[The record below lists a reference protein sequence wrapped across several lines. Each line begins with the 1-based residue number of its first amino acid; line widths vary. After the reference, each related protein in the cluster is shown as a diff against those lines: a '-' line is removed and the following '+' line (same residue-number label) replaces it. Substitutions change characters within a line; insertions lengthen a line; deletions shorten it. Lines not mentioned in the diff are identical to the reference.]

1 MTTLPRLKPEDKC
14 FPNLDGSG
22 DWGIKGYQKR
32 GGYKGLKEL
41 LKTPQ
46 MQHIEKLKAS
56 SLRGRGGAG
65 FPTGM
70 KWSFMPQPKLDEKG
84 KLIPLAKPSYLVCN
98 ADEGEP
104 GTCKDRD
111 ILRYDPHTL
120 VEGMIVG
127 CYTLNAKVGYIYV
140 RGEYY
145 DESSHLQQAINEAY
159 EAGFLGK
166 NILGTGV
173 DVDIHV
179 HLGAGAYICGE
190 ETALLESLEGKK
202 GQPRLKPPFPAGF
215 GLYGCPTT
223 INNVETIAQV
233 PPILKNPTEW
243 FTRWGRPGNSGT
255 KIFSISGS
263 VNKPGNVEAPMSI
276 PLRELIDE
284 YCGGVIGGWDN
295 LQAIIPGGSSTPML
309 NPEQAS
315 RVLMD
320 FDALKAEGTG
330 LGTAAIVVM
339 DKSVDVLRVMTRI
352 AGFYHHESCGQCTPC
367 REGVGWVHRLME
379 RLSQGDGTID
389 ELDQLF
395 ALTKKIEGR
404 TICAFADGAMWPTQG
419 TLKHFRHLFEERI
432 KAKQSAA

>member
-1 MTTLPRLKPEDKC
+1 MC
-14 FPNLDGSG
+14 FPNLDNSG
-22 DWGIKGYQKR
+22 DWGIKGYKQR
-32 GGYKGLKEL
+32 GGYQGLKEIL
-41 LKTPQ
+41 Q
-46 MQHIEKLKAS
+46 MPVAERIEKLKAS
-56 SLRGRGGAG
+56 GLRGRGGAG

-70 KWSFMPQPKLDEKG
+70 KWSFMP
-84 KLIPLAKPSYLVCN
+84 KPEVSNKPHYLVCN

-127 CYTLNAKVGYIYV
+127 CHTLGAKVGYIYV

-145 DESSHLQQAINEAY
+145 DESSRLVAAIEEARK
-159 EAGFLGK
+159 EGLLGK
-166 NILGTGV
+166 NICGLGIEV
-173 DVDIHV
+173 EVHV

-233 PPILKNPTEW
+233 PPILKNKLEW

-255 KIFSISGS
+255 KIFSVSGS
-263 VNKPGNVEAPMSI
+263 VNKPGNFEAPMSI

-284 YCGGVIGGWDN
+284 YAGGVIGGWEN
-295 LQAIIPGGSSTPML
+295 LQAVIPGGSSTPML
-309 NPEQAS
+309 NAEQAG

-330 LGTAAIVVM
+330 LGTAAVVVM
-339 DKSVDVLRVMTRI
+339 NKQVDLLRVMVRI
-352 AGFYHHESCGQCTPC
+352 AEFYKHESCGQCTPC
-367 REGVGWVHRLME
+367 REGVGWVYRLME
-379 RLSQGDGTID
+379 RLCRGEGTL
-389 ELDQLF
+389 EEVDQLY

-404 TICAFADGAMWPTQG
+404 TICAFADGAMWPVQG
-419 TLKHFRHLFEERI
+419 TLKHFRGLIEERVR
-432 KAKQSAA
+432 KNVA

>member
-1 MTTLPRLKPEDKC
+1 MALIQTDLC
-14 FPNLDGSG
+14 FPNLNGEG

-32 GGYKGLKEL
+32 GGYEGLKTL
-41 LKTPQ
+41 LTTPPAA
-46 MQHIEKLKAS
+46 HIQKLKDSA
-56 SLRGRGGAG
+56 LRGRGGAG

-70 KWSFMPQPKLDEKG
+70 KWSFMPQPTPEK
-84 KLIPLAKPSYLVCN
+84 PLSKPSYLVCN

-120 VEGMIVG
+120 VEGMVVG
-127 CYTLNAKVGYIYV
+127 CYCLNAKVGYIYV

-145 DESSHLQQAINEAY
+145 DESSRLVQAIEEARK
-159 EAGFLGK
+159 AGFVGK

-173 DVDIHV
+173 DVEIHV

-223 INNVETIAQV
+223 INNVETIAQAAV
-233 PPILKNPTEW
+233 ILKNPLEW
-243 FTRWGRPGNSGT
+243 WTRHGRPNNHGT

-263 VNKPGNVEAPMSI
+263 VNKPCNVEASMSI

-284 YCGGVIGGWDN
+284 YCGGVIGGWEN

-309 NPEQAS
+309 NPEQS
-315 RVLMD
+315 GRVLMD

-330 LGTAAIVVM
+330 LGTAAVVVM
-339 DKSVDVLRVMTRI
+339 NKQVDLLRVMTRI
-352 AGFYHHESCGQCTPC
+352 SAFYKHESCGQCTPC
-367 REGVGWVHRLME
+367 REGVGWVYRLMD
-379 RLSQGDGTID
+379 RLSHGEGTTE
-389 ELDQLF
+389 ELDQLY

-404 TICAFADGAMWPTQG
+404 TICAFADGAMWPVQG
-419 TLKHFRHLFEERI
+419 TLKHFRGLFEERI
-432 KAKQSAA
+432 KRSAA

>member
-1 MTTLPRLKPEDKC
+1 MPLPRLKPEDKC

-22 DWGIKGYQKR
+22 DWSIKGYQQR
-32 GGYKGLKEL
+32 GGYVGLKEIL
-41 LKTPQ
+41 QTP
-46 MQHIEKLKAS
+46 HAEIIDKIKAS
-56 SLRGRGGAG
+56 GLRGRGGAG

-70 KWSFMPQPKLDEKG
+70 KWSFMPQPKADESG
-84 KLIPLAKPSYLVCN
+84 KIVPLTKPSYLVCN

-111 ILRYDPHTL
+111 ILRFDPHTL

-127 CYTLNAKVGYIYV
+127 CATLNAKVGYIYV

-145 DESSHLQQAINEAY
+145 DESSRLQQAIAEAY
-159 EAGFLGK
+159 AAGFLGK
-166 NILGTGV
+166 NILKTGV
-173 DVDIHV
+173 DVDLYV

-215 GLYGCPTT
+215 GLFGCPTT

-233 PPILKNPTEW
+233 PPILKHPLEW

-255 KIFSISGS
+255 KIYSISGS
-263 VNKPGNVEAPMSI
+263 VNKPCNVEAPMSI

-284 YCGGVIGGWDN
+284 YADGVIGGWDN

-309 NPEQAS
+309 NAETSS

-339 DKSVDVLRVMTRI
+339 NQQVDLLRVMTRI

-379 RLSQGDGTID
+379 RLAHGEGSIA
-389 ELDQLF
+389 ELDQLY

-404 TICAFADGAMWPTQG
+404 TICAFADGAMWPVQG
-419 TLKHFRHLFEERI
+419 TLKHFRHLFEAKI
-432 KAKQSAA
+432 KANAA

>member
-1 MTTLPRLKPEDKC
+1 MSKLPKLKQQDKC
-14 FPNLDGSG
+14 FQNLDGSG
-22 DWGIKGYQKR
+22 DWSIKGYQAR

-41 LKTPQ
+41 LQTPAAA
-46 MQHIEKLKAS
+46 HIDKLKAS
-56 SLRGRGGAG
+56 ALRGRGGAG
-65 FPTGM
+65 FATGM
-70 KWSFMPQPKLDEKG
+70 KWSFMP
-84 KLIPLAKPSYLVCN
+84 KPEVSNKPHYLVCN

-111 ILRYDPHTL
+111 ILRFDPHTL

-127 CYTLNAKVGYIYV
+127 CHSIGAKTGYIYV

-145 DESSHLQQAINEAY
+145 DESSRLNQAIAEAY
-159 EAGFLGK
+159 KAGFLGK
-166 NILGTGV
+166 NILKTGV

-233 PPILKNPTEW
+233 PPILKNPLEW
-243 FTRWGRPGNSGT
+243 WTRWGRTNNHGT

-263 VNKPGNVEAPMSI
+263 VNNPCNVEAPMSI

-284 YCGGVIGGWDN
+284 YAGGVIGGWDN
-295 LQAIIPGGSSTPML
+295 LQAIIPGGSSTPIL
-309 NPEQAS
+309 TKELAEQAI
-315 RVLMD
+315 MD
-320 FDALKAEGTG
+320 FDGLKPLGSS
-330 LGTAAIVVM
+330 LGTAAVVVM
-339 DKSVDVLRVMTRI
+339 NKQVDVLRVMTRI
-352 AGFYHHESCGQCTPC
+352 SEFYKHESCGQCTPC
-367 REGVGWVHRLME
+367 REGVGWVYRLMHRLAE
-379 RLSQGDGTID
+379 GHGTVQ
-389 ELDQLF
+389 ELDQLQ

-404 TICAFADGAMWPTQG
+404 TICAFADGAMWPVQG
-419 TLKHFRHLFEERI
+419 TLKHFKHLFEAKI
-432 KAKQSAA
+432 KANVA

>member
-1 MTTLPRLKPEDKC
+1 MPRLTPEDLC
-14 FPNLDGSG
+14 FPNLSGEG

-32 GGYKGLKEL
+32 GGYAGLKEL
-41 LKTPQ
+41 LQTPQ
-46 MQHIEKLKAS
+46 TQHIQKLKDSA
-56 SLRGRGGAG
+56 LRGRGGAG

-70 KWSFMPQPKLDEKG
+70 KWSFMPQPSAEK
-84 KLIPLAKPSYLVCN
+84 PLTKPSYLVCN

-111 ILRYDPHTL
+111 ILRFDPHTL

-145 DESSHLQQAINEAY
+145 DESSRLQQAINEAY
-159 EAGFLGK
+159 KAGFLGK
-166 NILGTGV
+166 NILKTGI
-173 DVDIHV
+173 DVDLYV

-233 PPILKNPTEW
+233 PPILKHPLEW
-243 FTRWGRPGNSGT
+243 WTRHGRANNSGT

-263 VNKPGNVEAPMSI
+263 VNKPCNVEAPMSI
-276 PLRELIDE
+276 TLRELIDD
-284 YCGGVIGGWDN
+284 YCGGVIGGWEN
-295 LQAIIPGGSSTPML
+295 LQAVIPGGSSTPML
-309 NPEQAS
+309 NAAQCNEAI
-315 RVLMD
+315 MD
-320 FDALKAEGTG
+320 FDGLKALGTG
-330 LGTAAIVVM
+330 LGTAAVVVM
-339 DKSVDVLRVMTRI
+339 NKQVDLLRVMTRI
-352 AGFYHHESCGQCTPC
+352 SAFYKHESCGQCTPC
-367 REGVGWVHRLME
+367 REGVGWVYRLME
-379 RLSQGDGTID
+379 RLSHGEGTLA
-389 ELDQLF
+389 ELDQLY

-404 TICAFADGAMWPTQG
+404 TICAFADGAMWPVQG
-419 TLKHFRHLFEERI
+419 TLKHFRNLFEEKI
-432 KAKQSAA
+432 KNHAH

>member
-1 MTTLPRLKPEDKC
+1 MPKLTAQDLC
-14 FPNLDGSG
+14 FPNLHGQG
-22 DWGIKGYQKR
+22 DWGIKGYRAR
-32 GGYKGLKEL
+32 GGYEGLKEL
-41 LKTPQ
+41 LTTPPAA
-46 MQHIEKLKAS
+46 HIQKLKDSA
-56 SLRGRGGAG
+56 LRGRGGAG

-70 KWSFMPQPKLDEKG
+70 KWSFMPQPTPEK
-84 KLIPLAKPSYLVCN
+84 PLSKPSYLVCN

-120 VEGMIVG
+120 VEGMVVG
-127 CYTLNAKVGYIYV
+127 CYVLNAKVGYIYV

-145 DESSHLQQAINEAY
+145 DESSRLVQAIEEARK
-159 EAGFLGK
+159 AGFVGK

-173 DVDIHV
+173 DVELHV

-223 INNVETIAQV
+223 INNVETIAQAAV
-233 PPILKNPTEW
+233 ILKKPLEW
-243 FTRWGRPGNSGT
+243 WTRHGRPNNHGT

-276 PLRELIDE
+276 PLRELIDD

-330 LGTAAIVVM
+330 LGTAAVVVM
-339 DKSVDVLRVMTRI
+339 NKDVDLLRVMTRI
-352 AGFYHHESCGQCTPC
+352 AAFYKHESCGQCTPC
-367 REGVGWVHRLME
+367 REGVGWVYRLME
-379 RLSQGDGTID
+379 RLSRGEGSVD
-389 ELDQLF
+389 ELDQLQ

-404 TICAFADGAMWPTQG
+404 TICAFADGAMWPVQG
-419 TLKHFRHLFEERI
+419 TLKHFRGLFEARI
-432 KAKQSAA
+432 RAGGQ

>member
-1 MTTLPRLKPEDKC
+1 MLPRLTAQDKC
-14 FPNLDGSG
+14 FPNLEGND
-22 DWGIKGYQKR
+22 DWSIKGYEKR
-32 GGYKGLKEL
+32 GGYQGLKQL
-41 LKTPQ
+41 LQTPQ
-46 MQHIEKLKAS
+46 LQHIEKLKQS

-70 KWSFMPQPKLDEKG
+70 KWSFMPQPTPEK
-84 KLIPLAKPSYLVCN
+84 PQTKPSYLVCN

-111 ILRYDPHTL
+111 ILRFDPHTL

-145 DESSHLQQAINEAY
+145 DESSRLQQAINEAY
-159 EAGFLGK
+159 AAGYLGK
-166 NILGTGV
+166 NILHTGV

-233 PPILKNPTEW
+233 PPILKNAPEW
-243 FTRWGRPGNSGT
+243 FTRWGRQGNSGT

-263 VNKPGNVEAPMSI
+263 VNRPINVEAPMSI
-276 PLRELIDE
+276 PLRELIE
-284 YCGGVIGGWDN
+284 HYAEGVTGGWDN

-309 NPEQAS
+309 NAEQS
-315 RVLMD
+315 GRVLMD

-339 DKSVDVLRVMTRI
+339 NKQVDVLRVMTRI

-379 RLSQGDGTID
+379 RLAAGHGSIE
-389 ELDQLF
+389 ELDQLY

-432 KAKQSAA
+432 RNNAA

>member
-1 MTTLPRLKPEDKC
+1 MPTLPRLKPEDKC
-14 FPNLDGSG
+14 FPNLDGAG
-22 DWGIKGYQKR
+22 DWSIKGYEKR
-32 GGYKGLKEL
+32 GGYKGLKQL
-41 LKTPQ
+41 LQTPPTE
-46 MQHIEKLKAS
+46 HIEKLKQS
-56 SLRGRGGAG
+56 GLRGRGGAG

-70 KWSFMPQPKLDEKG
+70 KWSFMP
-84 KLIPLAKPSYLVCN
+84 KPEVSNKPHYLVCN

-111 ILRYDPHTL
+111 ILRFDPHTL

-127 CYTLNAKVGYIYV
+127 CYTLGAKTGYIYV

-145 DESSHLQQAINEAY
+145 DESSRLRQAINEAY
-159 EAGFLGK
+159 AAGYLGK

-173 DVDIHV
+173 DVDVHV

-233 PPILKNPTEW
+233 PPILKHPLEW

-255 KIFSISGS
+255 KIYSISGS
-263 VNKPGNVEAPMSI
+263 VNRPCNVEAPMSI

-284 YCGGVIGGWDN
+284 YAGGVIGGWDN
-295 LQAIIPGGSSTPML
+295 LQGIIPGGSSTPLL
-309 NPEQAS
+309 NVEQSA

-339 DKSVDVLRVMTRI
+339 NKQVDLLRVMTRI
-352 AGFYHHESCGQCTPC
+352 SHFYKHESCGQCTPC
-367 REGVGWVHRLME
+367 REGVGWVYRLMD
-379 RLSQGDGTID
+379 RLAEGHGTAE
-389 ELDQLF
+389 ELDQLY

-404 TICAFADGAMWPTQG
+404 TICAFADGAMWPVQG
-419 TLKHFRHLFEERI
+419 TLKHFRHLFEEKLN
-432 KAKQSAA
+432 KANAA